1 MFYQSSLSWK
11 VIENV
16 NIMSSGYG
24 RW

>member
-16 NIMSSGYG
+16 NIRSSGYG